1 MLKAATTQV
10 VAAFFEVNTLFKNI
24 FWKFFSFKGRLGR
37 WQYFK
42 YTLIVY
48 IVFGPP
54 LYWSYLQLVDNTKQM
69 LPAAVLS
76 WCLVLIVWSSLAI
89 QARRFHDLEKS
100 GRWVLLNF
108 LVMPDGGTLSTI
120 ASWALSIWLL
130 VFKGTDGPNE
140 YGADPLKKKEE

>member
-1 MLKAATTQV
+1 M
-10 VAAFFEVNTLFKNI
+10 FKNI

-42 YTLIVY
+42 YTLIIY
-48 IVFGPP
+48 IIFGPP
-54 LYWSYLQLVDNTKQM
+54 IYWSYMQLLENGKQM
-69 LPAAVLS
+69 FSAALLS
-76 WCLVLIVWSSLAI
+76 WCLVFIVWSSLAI

-120 ASWALSIWLL
+120 AAWALSIWLL
-130 VFKGTDGPNE
+130 VFKGTDGQNE
-140 YGADPLKKKEE
+140 YGEDPLKKVEE